1 MKRKIFLFSIF
12 AVALSTVS
20 VFIFGIIANS
30 SSHYKQAENKI
41 REVAYVYASY
51 YTDDLPLSAPDGIR
65 ITVIKPDGIVVSD
78 SESES
83 AIGTNHKTR
92 EEFEAA
98 LSGNPK
104 VVNRYSDTLKCDM
117 LYYVIKAENSENFI
131 RVALSVEKVNDYIQ
145 NALPS
150 MIAVTAVAIILS
162 IIFAQFSQKAIFA
175 PLNSVKN
182 NLELINKGNYKQIEY
197 TSDDKEL
204 NEIISSINS
213 ISEKLNLEVKTSKSE
228 KEKLDYVISN
238 ISDAIIVLDE
248 KGEIELLNKNAAKL
262 FSLTNKTH
270 INYSVLTTD
279 RTFRSHVQ
287 KCLDEK
293 IADKFELQL
302 HSFSYYG
309 TVNILENGDLI
320 IVLSDITAI
329 KNNEKMRSEFFANA
343 SHELKT
349 PLTAIKGFNDV
360 ITLSTNEQSTAM
372 YSAKIDKE
380 VFRLVNLIDDML
392 SLSKLEYV
400 SEITPEIINLNEIAN
415 EVKESLSALSAQ
427 KNVDVI
433 INGTATISA
442 ERDHSFRLIKNLVEN
457 SIRYNNDGGLVKI
470 ILDENEKE
478 SYLTVEDNGI
488 GIEEEHL
495 SRIFERFYRVNKS
508 RSRETGGT
516 GLGLSIVKHICN
528 LYGAKITLNSK
539 YGEGTKI
546 TIIFKK

>member
-1 MKRKIFLFSIF
+1 MKRKIFLFSIL
-12 AVALSTVS
+12 AVALSTVL

-30 SSHYKQAENKI
+30 ASHYKQAENKI
-41 REVAYVYASY
+41 KDIAYVYAAY
-51 YTDDLPLSAPDGIR
+51 YADELPLPAPDGIR
-65 ITVIKPDGIVVSD
+65 ITIIKPDGIVVAD
-78 SESES
+78 SESKA

-98 LSGNPK
+98 VSGNPK
-104 VVNRYSDTLKCDM
+104 IVKRYSNTVKCDM
-117 LYYVIKAENSENFI
+117 LYYVLKAKNSENYI
-131 RVALSVEKVNDYIQ
+131 RVALSVEKVNGYIQ
-145 NALPS
+145 NALPA

-162 IIFAQFSQKAIFA
+162 IIFAQFSQKAVFA

-213 ISEKLNLEVKTSKSE
+213 ISEKLNLEVNTSKRE

-262 FSLTNKTH
+262 FSVTNKTH
-270 INYSVLTTD
+270 IRYSVLTAD
-279 RTFRSHVQ
+279 QTFKSHVQ

-293 IADKFELQL
+293 TADSFELQL
-302 HSFSYYG
+302 HSSAFYC
-309 TVNILENGDLI
+309 TVNLLENGDRI

-360 ITLSTNEQSTAM
+360 ISLSTKEQSTAT

-400 SEITPEIINLNEIAN
+400 SEIVPENVELNEIAN
-415 EVKESLSALSAQ
+415 EVKESLSALAAQ
-427 KNVDVI
+427 KNITVE
-433 INGTATISA
+433 INGTAKISA
-442 ERDHSFRLIKNLVEN
+442 ERDHAFRLIKNLVEN

-470 ILDENEKE
+470 TLSETQTE

-495 SRIFERFYRVNKS
+495 NRIFERFYRVNKS

-528 LYGAKITLNSK
+528 LYGAEIILISK
-539 YGEGTKI
+539 YGEGTKV
-546 TIIFKK
+546 TIKFKK

>member
-1 MKRKIFLFSIF
+1 MKRKIFLFSIL
-12 AVALSTVS
+12 AVALSTVL

-30 SSHYKQAENKI
+30 ASHYKQAENKI
-41 REVAYVYASY
+41 KDIAYVYAAY
-51 YTDDLPLSAPDGIR
+51 YTDELPLPAPDGIR
-65 ITVIKPDGIVVSD
+65 ITIIKPDGIVVAD
-78 SESES
+78 SESKA

-98 LSGNPK
+98 VSGNPK
-104 VVNRYSDTLKCDM
+104 IVKRYSNTVKCDM
-117 LYYVIKAENSENFI
+117 LYYVLKAENSENYI
-131 RVALSVEKVNDYIQ
+131 RVALSVEKVNGYIQ
-145 NALPS
+145 NALPA

-162 IIFAQFSQKAIFA
+162 IIFAQFSQKAVFA

-213 ISEKLNLEVKTSKSE
+213 ISEKLNLEVKTSKRE
-228 KEKLDYVISN
+228 KEKLDYIISN

-262 FSLTNKTH
+262 FSVTNKTH
-270 INYSVLTTD
+270 IRYSVLTAD
-279 RTFRSHVQ
+279 QTFKSHVQ

-293 IADKFELQL
+293 TADSFELQL
-302 HSFSYYG
+302 HSSAFYC
-309 TVNILENGDLI
+309 TVNLLENGDRI

-360 ITLSTNEQSTAM
+360 ISLSTKEQSTAT

-400 SEITPEIINLNEIAN
+400 SEITPENVELNEIAN
-415 EVKESLSALSAQ
+415 EVKESLSALAAQ
-427 KNVDVI
+427 KNITVEI
-433 INGTATISA
+433 SGTAKISA
-442 ERDHSFRLIKNLVEN
+442 ERDHAFRLIKNLVEN

-470 ILDENEKE
+470 TLSETQTE

-495 SRIFERFYRVNKS
+495 NRIFERFYRVNKS

-528 LYGAKITLNSK
+528 LYGAEIILISK
-539 YGEGTKI
+539 YGEGTKV
-546 TIIFKK
+546 TIKFKK